1 VFLNIINGGGTTME
15 KYALIIGGLMFIGE
29 GILKFFDFTFLGMN
43 MPCGGSLIVVG
54 FGLSLFAYKNIKNK

>member
-1 VFLNIINGGGTTME
+1 MLFDLSAVFSRQQGAFFLRNHLPPS
-15 KYALIIGGLMFIGE
+15 ADSP
-29 GILKFFDFTFLGMN
+29 KFFDFTFLGMN